1 MKGDFRTLAFGDE
14 ASWLGERRA
23 RIGSSEIGGLLGLG
37 YADQTPY
44 TIWLEKT
51 TGQRLPKDA
60 SFGELMAIG
69 HAAEPFLRECFR
81 IKTGKV
87 CHFDTEKTV
96 RVTDR
101 FPAFAASLDGW
112 CDEDDGSQAV
122 VELKMIGMHMRA
134 DYVADELP
142 LKFTLQ
148 VQHQMAVTGAANGY
162 LFAMC
167 GTEVIIRH
175 VPRHDRLIEG
185 MHKHAEAFLA
195 LVKSGTPPEVDGK
208 LATTKAITIH
218 SGEPVPKKIVSLPA
232 EFEGVSRRIADLQ
245 MAEKDA
251 AEECTRLKNQ
261 VRSFMG
267 DAEWAYEPDGTTFS
281 WKQGKGARTFRV
293 AKAPAEVRLH
303 QLASGDF

>member
-1 MKGDFRTLAFGDE
+1 MKGDFRTLVFGDE
-14 ASWLGERRA
+14 SAWLQERRA

-60 SFGELMAIG
+60 AFLQLMEVG
-69 HAAEPFLRECFR
+69 HAAESFLRDCFR

-87 CHFDTEKTV
+87 CHFDAEKTV
-96 RVTDR
+96 RVSDR
-101 FPAFAASLDGW
+101 YPAFAASLDGW
-112 CDEDDGSQAV
+112 CDGDGGSHEV

-134 DYVADELP
+134 EYVADELP

-148 VQHQMAVTGAANGY
+148 VQHQMAVTGAANGW

-167 GTEVIIRH
+167 GTEMILRH

-185 MHKHAEAFLA
+185 MHKHAEAFLE

-208 LATTKAITIH
+208 LATTKAITIYA
-218 SGEPVPKKIVSLPA
+218 GEPVPKKIVSLPA
-232 EFEGVSRRIADLQ
+232 EFDGVSDRIAELQ
-245 MAEKDA
+245 MREKDA
-251 AEECTRLKNQ
+251 VEEYTRLKNQ
-261 VRSFMG
+261 VRSVMG
-267 DAEWAYEPDGTTFS
+267 DAEWAYEPNGSTFS
-281 WKQGKGARTFRV
+281 WKQGKAGRTFRA

-303 QLASGDF
+303 QLATGEF